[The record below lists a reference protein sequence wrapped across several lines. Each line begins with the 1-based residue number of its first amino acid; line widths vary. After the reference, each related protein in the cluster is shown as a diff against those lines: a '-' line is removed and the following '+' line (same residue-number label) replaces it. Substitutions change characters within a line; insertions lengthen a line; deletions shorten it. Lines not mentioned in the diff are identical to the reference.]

1 MKWIRDILIMNKDFQ
16 RIEKLHNCKLYETKK
31 GEQEF
36 IELHTLNAFTKNNLI
51 HIEHI
56 LKQYGYYFY
65 MIEAM
70 DDYLMI
76 TYYKK

>member
-1 MKWIRDILIMNKDFQ
+1 MINDLKKL
-16 RIEKLHNCKLYETKK
+16 EKLYNCDFYETSI
-31 GEQEF
+31 GEQKF
-36 IELHTLNAFTKNNLI
+36 VELHTLNTLTKNNLI

-65 MIEAM
+65 KVEAI

>member
-1 MKWIRDILIMNKDFQ
+1 MSD
-16 RIEKLHNCKLYETKK
+16 LHRLENLYNCQFYESVK
-31 GEQEF
+31 GKQEF
-36 IELHTLNAFTKNNLI
+36 IELHTLNVLTKNNLI

-65 MIEAM
+65 KVEAL